1 MKNPILE
8 SLIKIAQTDV
18 VEGSSSIQELPNHM
32 QNQCDD
38 DPSDAIDL
46 IDRKYLLAVIWTYI
60 DSYKNGQL
68 NFQTTVKNA
77 WLFLDDYSEFTDDSD
92 AYYNFKNELI
102 NLLLSHVVTSKPDK
116 GKTCR
121 TRAGTPPPL
130 FRSRISQLVNQAK
143 KQNPN
148 LKKAPTNEEILQE
161 ESLIFEYLAER
172 FRKWGFENT
181 TPNMIKHSYYGTINS
196 DN

>member
-116 GKTCR
+116 GKPVEQEQEHLR
-121 TRAGTPPPL
+121 RFLDQEFPNWL
-130 FRSRISQLVNQAK
+130 IKQKNRIQ
-143 KQNPN
+143 
-148 LKKAPTNEEILQE
+148 I
-161 ESLIFEYLAER
+161 
-172 FRKWGFENT
+172 
-181 TPNMIKHSYYGTINS
+181 
-196 DN
+196 